1 MWRIVWHFKTFLFK
15 KKQKKTTKW
24 RILSESVRR
33 SIIFSPP
40 QLSCCRTVMQT
51 CQNWSWWSFLVQ
63 PRWPTRSSGSLCSSL
78 ATPGTEGHQTAPS
91 SGPHKELRGW
101 NIQWSTGEIN
111 FVYLKKAKRH
121 GHFSHRSCFLIC
133 WTISKI
139 LHFVFPSSVFPLTF
153 CHNNHI
159 VMSKAGSVPSHL
171 GIRPLHITLPSSRW
185 HVMVS
190 APCVLIKPSSQ
201 TTEMELPSWK
211 LSPKRLAF
219 SGMPGSGH
227 SLRPNACNKKK
238 QNMI

>member
-1 MWRIVWHFKTFLFK
+1 M
-15 KKQKKTTKW
+15 
-24 RILSESVRR
+24 RR
-33 SIIFSPP
+33 SIIFSSP

-101 NIQWSTGEIN
+101 NIQRSTGDIYIQRRQLRGEQN
-111 FVYLKKAKRH
+111 FVYLKRQKGMESFHIAVV
-121 GHFSHRSCFLIC
+121 C
-133 WTISKI
+133 WTICKI
-139 LHFVFPSSVFPLTF
+139 LHSVFPSSVFPLTF
-153 CHNNHI
+153 RHNNYI